1 MCMCVVFDIR
11 VWCIRYHVWC
21 VRWKNNIS
29 RRFRLWWLSVK
40 HSVYCIDK
48 IIIHLWKYILWC
60 WCCVGCKNE
69 ENLWFW
75 PIYVYRSVT
84 RNYTLKNCNIFDLE
98 WKSSL
103 RPMTLTHYSTMAT
116 TADAS
121 TTPLCRTRRASAS
134 ELSIVTLMDCF
145 SCHGHMYSRGST

>member
-1 MCMCVVFDIR
+1 MIDLHVRNIVKFDFDSRSTNESLFVSIFYIMVAVDR
-11 VWCIRYHVWC
+11 RSLYESLVPYYVL
-21 VRWKNNIS
+21 VRNESPRIIPLDSDIGENASIS
-29 RRFRLWWLSVK
+29 S
-40 HSVYCIDK
+40 Y
-48 IIIHLWKYILWC
+48 
-60 WCCVGCKNE
+60 
-69 ENLWFW
+69 
-75 PIYVYRSVT
+75 
-84 RNYTLKNCNIFDLE
+84 
-98 WKSSL
+98 